1 MTRRSRYALRTILG
15 SALIVATLAIAC
27 RTATQSDDDHATASA
42 AESTVMSFPTPDEGL
57 IYAHEYGDG
66 HHAVVLAHG
75 GRFNKES
82 WETQA
87 RVLARQKFR
96 VLAIDFRGY
105 GQSRGGTQANDDHYL
120 DILGAVQY
128 LRRTGAKTISVIGG
142 SFGGGAAAE
151 AAVHAA
157 PGEIDRLVLLAHS
170 SIQQPEKMQGRKLF
184 IIARNDP
191 HGSGRPRLPDIRK
204 QYDRAPEPKEL
215 VILDGAAHAQ
225 HIFKTEQGDRL
236 MQEILRFLSKP

>member
-1 MTRRSRYALRTILG
+1 MTRKSRYALRTILG

-27 RTATQSDDDHATASA
+27 RTGS
-42 AESTVMSFPTPDEGL
+42 ESEPARKRDEPVAPTIVSFPTPDEGL

-87 RVLARQKFR
+87 RVLAREKFR

-120 DILGAVQY
+120 DILGAVRY
-128 LRRTGAKTISVIGG
+128 LRRTGAKTVSVIGG

-170 SIQQPEKMQGRKLF
+170 SIEQPERMQGRKLF

-204 QYDRAPEPKEL
+204 QYEKAPEPKNW
-215 VILDGAAHAQ
+215 
-225 HIFKTEQGDRL
+225 
-236 MQEILRFLSKP
+236 